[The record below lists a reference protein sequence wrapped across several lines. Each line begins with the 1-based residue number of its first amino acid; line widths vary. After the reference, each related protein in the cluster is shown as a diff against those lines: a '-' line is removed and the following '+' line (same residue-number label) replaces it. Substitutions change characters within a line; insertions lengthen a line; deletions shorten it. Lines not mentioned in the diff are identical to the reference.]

1 MKWAITFKFYK
12 EQGLAEYTIIVTAN
26 SHGEASRMVP
36 SIMKEEGITRHK
48 GNPTVK
54 EHKLYDYD

>member
-1 MKWAITFKFYK
+1 MKWEITFKFYK
-12 EQGLAEYTIIVTAN
+12 DQGLPENTVIVTAN

-48 GNPTVK
+48 GNPTVT
-54 EHKLYDYD
+54 EHREYDHD